1 VRRAVSRPV
10 CANETNPALSV
21 DRTLLGTST
30 IGPHPADRFRL
41 LLLVI
46 RPARPTLAEVPLAD
60 LSFSGLRRGFF
71 VARGS
76 KDEQRQLPDRLGR
89 FRSTRT
95 LLSVKIASMTTAE
108 AIYERA
114 LALPESLRR
123 EALHYLEYLL
133 QRRDAA
139 GQRAAD
145 EEAAWTRLSA
155 EQLASHYGPDDAVY
169 DSP

>member
-1 VRRAVSRPV
+1 MLVKSGSVAKWLRQRIANPPSSVRLRP
-10 CANETNPALSV
+10 EP
-21 DRTLLGTST
+21 
-30 IGPHPADRFRL
+30 L
-41 LLLVI
+41 LLK
-46 RPARPTLAEVPLAD
+46 PLRCAD
-60 LSFSGLRRGFF
+60 NSGLRRGFF
-71 VARGS
+71 VALGS
-76 KDEQRQLPDRLGR
+76 KDEQRQLPDQLGR

-95 LLSVKIASMTTAE
+95 LESVRIAFMTTAE

-139 GQRAAD
+139 GQPAAD
-145 EEAAWTRLSA
+145 DEAAWTRLSA
-155 EQLASHYGPDDAVY
+155 EQLAAHYGPDDSVY

>member
-1 VRRAVSRPV
+1 MLPV
-10 CANETNPALSV
+10 GGTRLSDVGKEWLRSQADCKSAIVGSTPTGASASETPAMCRQQRLSQ
-21 DRTLLGTST
+21 
-30 IGPHPADRFRL
+30 
-41 LLLVI
+41 
-46 RPARPTLAEVPLAD
+46 
-60 LSFSGLRRGFF
+60 GFF
-71 VARGS
+71 VALGS

-95 LLSVKIASMTTAE
+95 LESVRIARMTTAE

-133 QRRDAA
+133 QRQDAA
-139 GQRAAD
+139 GQPAAD
-145 EEAAWTRLSA
+145 DEAAWTRLSA
-155 EQLASHYGPDDAVY
+155 EQLAAHYGPDDSVY